1 MLEKERF
8 LAIKHL
14 AHDIREDNKKVFK
27 SFKKL
32 PYDEALKKKNEFID
46 SVIDNMD
53 IAFSDGEKG
62 REEKQ
67 IFRANILLPD
77 DKEFYE
83 TYSKDKNVR
92 SLMNKYNVGIED
104 IMSKITELNVY
115 ENYMEDYDKE
125 VSYEEPTF
133 IDEMVKITPSEAE
146 SLLDEIDNLSSV
158 MEDLDINVEEKPELL
173 KPEKI
178 EEKEES
184 SMEDSLDDITD
195 AVSNFVDRFENMQSE
210 IDAKDEKI
218 RKLQLEI
225 EKLDQI
231 SSEASKEKESTI
243 EEIKNLKEENTK
255 YLSEID
261 KLTKENKDL
270 SAKLAKSKEILNKDI
285 WALEKISGYPHLV
298 QW

>member
-8 LAIKHL
+8 LAIKKL
-14 AHDIREDNKKVFK
+14 AHDIREDNRKIFK

-32 PYDEALKKKNEFID
+32 PYDEAVKKKNEFID

-270 SAKLAKSKEILNKDI
+270 SAKLAKSKEILNKI
-285 WALEKISGYPHLV
+285 YKTISKK
-298 QW
+298 

>member
-32 PYDEALKKKNEFID
+32 PYDEAVKKKNEFID

-243 EEIKNLKEENTK
+243 EEIKNLKEENAK
-255 YLSEID
+255 HLSEID

-270 SAKLAKSKEILNKDI
+270 SAKLAKSKEILNKI
-285 WALEKISGYPHLV
+285 YKTISKK
-298 QW
+298 

>member
-32 PYDEALKKKNEFID
+32 PYDEAVKKKNEFID

-125 VSYEEPTF
+125 VSYEDPTF

-270 SAKLAKSKEILNKDI
+270 SAKLAKSKEILNKI
-285 WALEKISGYPHLV
+285 YKTISKK
-298 QW
+298 

>member
-261 KLTKENKDL
+261 KLLKENKDL

>member
-32 PYDEALKKKNEFID
+32 PYDEAVKKKNEFID

-184 SMEDSLDDITD
+184 SMEDSIDDITD

-270 SAKLAKSKEILNKDI
+270 SAKLAKSKEILNKI
-285 WALEKISGYPHLV
+285 YKTISKK
-298 QW
+298 

>member
-32 PYDEALKKKNEFID
+32 PYDEAVKKKNEFID

-270 SAKLAKSKEILNKDI
+270 SAKLAKSKEILNKI
-285 WALEKISGYPHLV
+285 YKTISKK
-298 QW
+298 

>member
-32 PYDEALKKKNEFID
+32 PYDEAVKKKNEFID

-195 AVSNFVDRFENMQSE
+195 VVSNFVDRFENMQSE
-210 IDAKDEKI
+210 IDAKDDKI

-243 EEIKNLKEENTK
+243 EEIKNLKEENAK
-255 YLSEID
+255 HLSEID

-270 SAKLAKSKEILNKDI
+270 SAKLAKSKEILNKI
-285 WALEKISGYPHLV
+285 YKTISKK
-298 QW
+298 

>member
-32 PYDEALKKKNEFID
+32 PYDEAVKKKNEFID

-195 AVSNFVDRFENMQSE
+195 AVSNFVDRFESMQSE

-270 SAKLAKSKEILNKDI
+270 SAKLAKSKEILNKI
-285 WALEKISGYPHLV
+285 YKTISKK
-298 QW
+298 

>member
-32 PYDEALKKKNEFID
+32 PYDEAVKKKNEFID

-146 SLLDEIDNLSSV
+146 NLLDEIDNLSSV

-243 EEIKNLKEENTK
+243 EEIKNLKEENAK
-255 YLSEID
+255 HLSEID

-270 SAKLAKSKEILNKDI
+270 SAKLAKSKEILNKI
-285 WALEKISGYPHLV
+285 YKTISKK
-298 QW
+298 

>member
-32 PYDEALKKKNEFID
+32 PYDEAVKKKNEFID

-146 SLLDEIDNLSSV
+146 NLLDEIDKLSSV

-243 EEIKNLKEENTK
+243 EEIKNLKEENAK
-255 YLSEID
+255 HLSEID

-270 SAKLAKSKEILNKDI
+270 SAKLAKSKEILNKI
-285 WALEKISGYPHLV
+285 YKTISKK
-298 QW
+298 

>member
-32 PYDEALKKKNEFID
+32 PYDEAVKKKNEFID

-125 VSYEEPTF
+125 VSYEEPKF
-133 IDEMVKITPSEAE
+133 VDEMVKITPSEAE

-158 MEDLDINVEEKPELL
+158 MEDLDFKVEEKPELL

-184 SMEDSLDDITD
+184 SKEDSLDDITD
-195 AVSNFVDRFENMQSE
+195 AVSSFIEKYDNMENE
-210 IDAKDEKI
+210 IHTKDEKI

-231 SSEASKEKESTI
+231 SNEASKEKENTV
-243 EEIKNLKEENTK
+243 EEIKNLKEENAK
-255 YLSEID
+255 YCSEID
-261 KLTKENKDL
+261 RLTNENKNL
-270 SAKLAKSKEILNKDI
+270 EAKLAKSKEILNKI
-285 WALEKISGYPHLV
+285 YKTISKK
-298 QW
+298 

>member
-32 PYDEALKKKNEFID
+32 PYDEAVKKKNEFID

-146 SLLDEIDNLSSV
+146 NLLDEIDNLSSV

-270 SAKLAKSKEILNKDI
+270 SAKLAKSKEILNKI
-285 WALEKISGYPHLV
+285 YKTISKK
-298 QW
+298 

>member
-32 PYDEALKKKNEFID
+32 PYDEAVKKKNEFID

-67 IFRANILLPD
+67 IFRVNILLPD

-270 SAKLAKSKEILNKDI
+270 SAKLAKSKEILNKI
-285 WALEKISGYPHLV
+285 YKTISKK
-298 QW
+298 

>member
-32 PYDEALKKKNEFID
+32 PYDEAVKKKNEFID

-115 ENYMEDYDKE
+115 ENYIEDYDKE

-270 SAKLAKSKEILNKDI
+270 SAKLAKSKEILNKI
-285 WALEKISGYPHLV
+285 YKTISKK
-298 QW
+298 

>member
-32 PYDEALKKKNEFID
+32 PYDEAVKKKNEFID

-133 IDEMVKITPSEAE
+133 VDEMVKITPSEAE

-270 SAKLAKSKEILNKDI
+270 SAKLAKSKEILNKI
-285 WALEKISGYPHLV
+285 YKTISKK
-298 QW
+298 

>member
-32 PYDEALKKKNEFID
+32 PYDEAVKKKNEFID

-178 EEKEES
+178 EEKEE
-184 SMEDSLDDITD
+184 
-195 AVSNFVDRFENMQSE
+195 
-210 IDAKDEKI
+210 K
-218 RKLQLEI
+218 LEI

-270 SAKLAKSKEILNKDI
+270 SAKLAKSKEILNKI
-285 WALEKISGYPHLV
+285 YKTISKK
-298 QW
+298 

>member
-32 PYDEALKKKNEFID
+32 PYDEAVKKKNEFIN
-46 SVIDNMD
+46 SVIENMD

-178 EEKEES
+178 EEKEEKEES

-270 SAKLAKSKEILNKDI
+270 SAKLAKSKEILNKI
-285 WALEKISGYPHLV
+285 YKTISKK
-298 QW
+298 

>member
-32 PYDEALKKKNEFID
+32 PYDEAVKKKKEFID

-195 AVSNFVDRFENMQSE
+195 AVSNFVDKFENMQSE

-270 SAKLAKSKEILNKDI
+270 SAKLAKSKEILNKI
-285 WALEKISGYPHLV
+285 YKTISKK
-298 QW
+298 

>member
-270 SAKLAKSKEILNKDI
+270 SAKLAKSKEILNKI
-285 WALEKISGYPHLV
+285 YKTISKK
-298 QW
+298 

>member
-32 PYDEALKKKNEFID
+32 SYDEAVKKKNEFID

-146 SLLDEIDNLSSV
+146 NLLDEIDNLSSV

-178 EEKEES
+178 EEKEEKEES

-270 SAKLAKSKEILNKDI
+270 SAKLAKSKEILNKI
-285 WALEKISGYPHLV
+285 YKTISKK
-298 QW
+298 

>member
-32 PYDEALKKKNEFID
+32 PYDEAVKKKNEFID

-195 AVSNFVDRFENMQSE
+195 AVSNFVDKFENMQSE

-243 EEIKNLKEENTK
+243 EEIKNLKEENAK
-255 YLSEID
+255 HLSEID

-270 SAKLAKSKEILNKDI
+270 SAKLAKSKEILNKI
-285 WALEKISGYPHLV
+285 YKTISKK
-298 QW
+298 